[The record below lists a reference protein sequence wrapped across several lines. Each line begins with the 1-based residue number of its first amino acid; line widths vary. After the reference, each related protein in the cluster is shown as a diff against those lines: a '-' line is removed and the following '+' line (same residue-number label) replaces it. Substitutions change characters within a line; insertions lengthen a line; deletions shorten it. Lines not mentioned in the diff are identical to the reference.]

1 MQNQPKTM
9 QQLADELHA
18 IIVQEIYPDGLK
30 VQAIPVSSLLPK
42 PILTNDGFIWQIH
55 PRKVNITPRILVHEL
70 QKMNPQSAI
79 FPRLFGLQ
87 AAEALQSLKKIAVI
101 Q

>member
-18 IIVQEIYPDGLK
+18 IIVQEIYPDGLR
-30 VQAIPVSSLLPK
+30 VQAIPISSLVPK
-42 PILTNDGFIWQIH
+42 PILTNDGFTWQVQ
-55 PRKVNITPRILVHEL
+55 PRKVNITPRILIREL
-70 QKMNPQSAI
+70 SEMNPQSAVY
-79 FPRLFGLQ
+79 PRLFGLQ

>member
-18 IIVQEIYPDGLK
+18 IIVQEIYPDGLR

-42 PILTNDGFIWQIH
+42 PILTNDGFIWQIQ
-55 PRKVNITPRILVHEL
+55 PKKVNITPRILVREL

-87 AAEALQSLKKIAVI
+87 AAEALQSLKKITVI